1 MALFTADIPHGQQK
15 LHHSSFY
22 NDILQRSGSE
32 MLNMKLLIP
41 KFIILKG
48 FTVSNREHEISN
60 PNFHS
65 SFVPPNIVKDNFQHE
80 NKIDDQDQ
88 KEHPWKPH
96 DIRRKTL
103 DASDS
108 DPLDVSTL
116 LQKLEDCEEKM
127 KEIKAQKTKI
137 PRFTWVPTMKIKSN
151 IARNLAIFGKPFPQ
165 HKPVKVLRPKSIP
178 VYRPDQEDDL
188 GDENDFS
195 RKILKPSWLGL

>member
-65 SFVPPNIVKDNFQHE
+65 SFLPPNIVKDNFQNE
-80 NKIDDQDQ
+80 NKMEDQD
-88 KEHPWKPH
+88 H
-96 DIRRKTL
+96 
-103 DASDS
+103 S

-178 VYRPDQEDDL
+178 VYRPEQEDDL
-188 GDENDFS
+188 EEENDSS